1 MFQGGWKSEA
11 LNLKQNLWKAET
23 HVLIAG
29 YQSREPLERRLVEG
43 QKLVSIHGEKV
54 AIKAQVHTLG
64 GFSAHA
70 GQSDLLTW
78 IDALAPA
85 KPRVVL
91 IHGED
96 GPRNALAKKILQRYH
111 LKPMLPKIGDVI
123 EL

>member
-1 MFQGGWKSEA
+1 M
-11 LNLKQNLWKAET
+11 
-23 HVLIAG
+23 LIAG
-29 YQSREPLERRLVEG
+29 YQSRESLERRLVER

-54 AIKAQVHTLG
+54 AMKAQVHTLG